1 LEAMMDFGELAAR
14 FGELV
19 KDVAV
24 LAAIVAFGATVV
36 VTIERLVAR
45 FGRRRAQP

>member
-1 LEAMMDFGELAAR
+1 MDFGDLAAR

-24 LAAIVAFGATVV
+24 LAAIVAFGAAVV
-36 VTIERLVAR
+36 VAVERVAAR
-45 FGRRRAQP
+45 FGRNRRRA

>member
-14 FGELV
+14 FGELG

-24 LAAIVAFGATVV
+24 LALIVGFGATVV
-36 VTIERLVAR
+36 VTLERFTAR
-45 FGRRRAQP
+45 LGRRRRKA